1 MAHEMGDGA
10 GMDMQDMVRDMR
22 NRFLISLIFT
32 IPIFAMAPMGLG
44 ESWIRPPFG
53 LSEDTAMF
61 ILASAAILYPA
72 WPFVAAA
79 WRALRIGI
87 LNMAVLVVLSVGT
100 GYVFSIGSSFFFE
113 GEQFYEAA
121 SVLLVFILLGH
132 WLEMRAR
139 AGASAAIRA
148 LLDLAITVFVIA
160 CPDALGLATP
170 MAIMVGTGLG
180 ATRGILFKNASAL
193 EEATKLNVV
202 VFDKTGT
209 LTRGQPRAIET
220 VTASGVSEDEV
231 LHTAAAVEQGSDHPL
246 ALAIVERTKGTVLPT
261 MTGFENIEG
270 KGAHA
275 KVEDE
280 TVFLGNKRLIE
291 EQGIDFAGLEGK
303 ADALK
308 GAGRTVVHVAR
319 AGKLIGLIAMPTL
332 FDRAQWL
339 PSAVCRTVVSAWRC

>member
-1 MAHEMGDGA
+1 
-10 GMDMQDMVRDMR
+10 
-22 NRFLISLIFT
+22 
-32 IPIFAMAPMGLG
+32 
-44 ESWIRPPFG
+44 
-53 LSEDTAMF
+53 
-61 ILASAAILYPA
+61 
-72 WPFVAAA
+72 
-79 WRALRIGI
+79 
-87 LNMAVLVVLSVGT
+87 
-100 GYVFSIGSSFFFE
+100 
-113 GEQFYEAA
+113 
-121 SVLLVFILLGH
+121 
-132 WLEMRAR
+132 
-139 AGASAAIRA
+139 
-148 LLDLAITVFVIA
+148 
-160 CPDALGLATP
+160 
-170 MAIMVGTGLG
+170 
-180 ATRGILFKNASAL
+180 
-193 EEATKLNVV
+193 VV

-209 LTRGQPRAIET
+209 LTMGQPRAIET
-220 VTASGVSEDEV
+220 VTASGVSEDQV